1 MDALWLRTRGECGSG
16 MAGSSEDQ
24 SLRCSPRPSPSP
36 AQHHSSRGGG
46 QGDSRPGHLVLL
58 DKCLLELPKSH
69 QGHLQDVLHL
79 HGMWTSA
86 VLCCQVPVIQMRA
99 GISFWFRASQLSQVS
114 FGESA
119 GRELAGRS
127 SVYPYTL
134 FKKKSLVEKIFCTE
148 LATCRPCTHQ
158 LSMSLPTSFSGFPH
172 FLLKWTGGRRHRDSQ
187 TAVLEGVWV
196 LQQLLMQINQCMD
209 NPGLGTSQGRHL
221 RARQSGRRCPEQ
233 GL

>member
-134 FKKKSLVEKIFCTE
+134 FKKKISCGKNFLHRVGNLQTLYAPAVHV
-148 LATCRPCTHQ
+148 LAN
-158 LSMSLPTSFSGFPH
+158 
-172 FLLKWTGGRRHRDSQ
+172 FLLRLPSFPAEMDRRSQASRQPDCCSGR
-187 TAVLEGVWV
+187 
-196 LQQLLMQINQCMD
+196 
-209 NPGLGTSQGRHL
+209 GLGPPATAH
-221 RARQSGRRCPEQ
+221 ADQSVHG
-233 GL
+233 